1 MKLLG
6 NTAGECAGNFRSG
19 DILQTGKIHRRK
31 ISEGVPIKY
40 RFFFLNAP
48 CKKKKRQYQENK
60 KMRCGSGEN
69 I

>member
-48 CKKKKRQYQENK
+48 CKKKKKTVSRE
-60 KMRCGSGEN
+60 
-69 I
+69 

>member
-40 RFFFLNAP
+40 RFFLNAP
-48 CKKKKRQYQENK
+48 CKKKKTVSRE
-60 KMRCGSGEN
+60 
-69 I
+69 